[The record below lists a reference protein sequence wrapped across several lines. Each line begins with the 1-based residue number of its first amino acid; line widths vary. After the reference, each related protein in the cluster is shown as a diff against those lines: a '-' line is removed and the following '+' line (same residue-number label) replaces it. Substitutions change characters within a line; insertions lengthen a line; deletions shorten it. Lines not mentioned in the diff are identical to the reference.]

1 MDIEVSMGDPLWKSV
16 GRRRINLELSDGAS
30 VADALAELRN
40 NYPEFEAAL
49 EAGATRLGIPFS
61 FFVNR
66 RLVKDRDLGQHELK
80 EGDTLYILA
89 PIVGGQGNLPA
100 SRRTADGLLFA

>member
-1 MDIEVSMGDPLWKSV
+1 MQIEVSMGDPLWKSV

-30 VADALAELRN
+30 VADALAELHDS
-40 NYPEFEAAL
+40 YPEFEAAL
-49 EAGATRLGIPFS
+49 EVGATRLGIPFN

-66 RLVKDRDLGQHELK
+66 RLVKDSDLGQHKLK

-89 PIVGGQGNLPA
+89 PIVGGQRDLPA
-100 SRRTADGLLFA
+100 GPRTADDSFFA